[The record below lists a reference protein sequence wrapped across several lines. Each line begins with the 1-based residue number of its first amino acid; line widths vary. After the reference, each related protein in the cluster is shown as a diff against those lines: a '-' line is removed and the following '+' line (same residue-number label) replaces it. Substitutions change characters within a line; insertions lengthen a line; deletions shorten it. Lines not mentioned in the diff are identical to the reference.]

1 MPVLISNGKQYRVPF
16 MSLMN
21 LKGSVREE
29 RLPYRVTAG
38 ASYYPAEVPLV
49 AANNQALVEAY
60 SPYQT
65 VGVIPRASG
74 GRAHAQT
81 VLCELPGLQNRI

>member
-1 MPVLISNGKQYRVPF
+1 

-21 LKGSVREE
+21 LKGGVREE

-49 AANNQALVEAY
+49 AANNQALVETY
-60 SPYQT
+60 YPYQP

-74 GRAHAQT
+74 GRARTQT
-81 VLCELPGLQNRI
+81 VLCELTRLYRRIKH